1 MTTQRSIDE
10 IDAMLAASG
19 LLGNF
24 NGMVARECKGLG
36 IDGEDWRR
44 LVSRKEFI
52 REMLAKIRHKVRF
65 SLHVPF
71 GQGGQIPDEGY
82 RALYFLKS
90 AATVDMLLDAC
101 NDEGYELLTEDEVA
115 RAVEL
120 LAAER
125 FSTEMA
131 TMRLLN
137 PEAEVYADQEFEI
150 TYLNRERLPV
160 RLHRMDLF
168 GTHKPHS
175 MLVRLWPLSEA
186 PPARLLQIHELLFGD
201 LDEVTPK
208 NPPTQWAVIWLRNVD
223 ITVAEF
229 RSLLHSNGYR
239 FLTQSEQIGF
249 NRVLLANKVPNIERS
264 SGVLYG
270 YTEFPTG
277 QNDQYLVGGWTGSR
291 GSNGS
296 GILPDVSLGPDA
308 KLMYKIDQHFV
319 VASTRPHPPVSRS

>member
-168 GTHKPHS
+168 GPHKPHS
-175 MLVRLWPLSEA
+175 MLVRLWPFSEA
-186 PPARLLQIHELLFGD
+186 PPTRLPQIHELLFGD
-201 LDEVTPK
+201 LDEVAPK
-208 NPPTQWAVIWLRNVD
+208 NPPAQWVVIWLRNVD

-239 FLTQSEQIGF
+239 YFTQPEQVGF
-249 NRVLLANKVPNIERS
+249 NRALLANRVPSIERS

-291 GSNGS
+291 GSSGG

-308 KLMYKIDQHFV
+308 KLVNKIDQYFV
-319 VASTRPHPPVSRS
+319 VVSDRPYRPLPKT